1 MIVYPTRTNL
11 LQIKERKSSV
21 QESLKILKAKRQ
33 ALIGEFM
40 KTIRPYLRSKEEIR
54 SIYKKAI
61 KELFLSISFEGED
74 FLRSL
79 VISPKRYL
87 SVEIINRKL
96 WGLKYR
102 DVIINEEILR
112 DPDERQYGYL
122 FTTPHLEECIH
133 LFEKIVDS
141 MLKIATFESKLKR
154 ISEEII
160 KTTRKIKI
168 LEEKRLPQL
177 EKEIRYIT
185 QYLEERER
193 EDYYRLKIF
202 KTYLSPL

>member
-1 MIVYPTRTNL
+1 MLINPTRTIL
-11 LQIKERKSSV
+11 LQTKEKTISV
-21 QESLKILKAKRQ
+21 QESIKILKARRQ
-33 ALIGEFM
+33 ALIKEFM
-40 KTIRPYLRSKEEIR
+40 STIRPYLRSKEEIR
-54 SIYKKAI
+54 NTYGMAI
-61 KELFLSISFEGED
+61 KELFLSISYEGED
-74 FLRSL
+74 FIRSL
-79 VISPKRYL
+79 AISQKRYL
-87 SVEIINRKL
+87 SVEVIDRKL

-102 DVIINEEILR
+102 DVIINEEVLR
-112 DPDERQYGYL
+112 NPEERQYGYL

-141 MLKIATFESKLKR
+141 MLKIASFESKLKR
-154 ISEEII
+154 LSDEII

-177 EKEIRYIT
+177 KSQIRFIT

-202 KTYLSPL
+202 KTD